1 MFERK
6 RITQTATIH
15 TTYCICIIN
24 TDEIY
29 GISKEKASY
38 KKILIMKHTIFILFI
53 AFLLGSCHQ
62 SPSDKADFIA
72 DDLMMEEMIPITR
85 QELSSPPPLFP
96 RETKEAIK
104 KKIIK
109 DGRIGIEVDN
119 LEQTKKQIDSLVVKH
134 GGYYANERLNNSDWQ
149 ISYNLKIRIPS
160 NSFEKLIGEI
170 ETGGGEI
177 KYKEI
182 DARDVTDQF
191 IDLEIRLE
199 NKKNY
204 LKKYND
210 LLKQAKSV
218 KDILEIE
225 ERIRGIEEE
234 IESTTGRLKYLSDLV
249 DYSTLDLEISKPK
262 DNKYQP
268 EKRDK
273 FTKRLKHALS
283 KGWFGFVD
291 FIVFVIKIW
300 PFWIIVGII
309 VYAWKKYRNRKK
321 NKE

>member
-1 MFERK
+1 
-6 RITQTATIH
+6 
-15 TTYCICIIN
+15 
-24 TDEIY
+24 
-29 GISKEKASY
+29 
-38 KKILIMKHTIFILFI
+38 MKHTIFILII
-53 AFLLGSCHQ
+53 AFLLSSCHQ
-62 SPSDKADFIA
+62 GQSDKAAYIA
-72 DDLMMEEMIPITR
+72 DDLMMEEEIIPITR
-85 QELSSPPPLFP
+85 QELSSPPPPPLTP
-96 RETKEAIK
+96 VETKEVMK

-109 DGRIGIEVDN
+109 DGRIGIEVHD
-119 LEQTKKQIDSLVVKH
+119 LERTKKQIDSLVVKH

-149 ISYNLKIRIPS
+149 ISYNLKIRIPGG
-160 NSFEKLIGEI
+160 NFEKLIDEI

-191 IDLEIRLE
+191 IDLETRLT

-218 KDILEIE
+218 KDMLEIE

-234 IESTTGRLKYLSDLV
+234 IESTTGRLKYLGDLV
-249 DYSTLDLEISKPK
+249 DFSTLDLEISKPK
-262 DNKYQP
+262 DDKYQP

-273 FTKRLKHALS
+273 ITKRLKHALS

-291 FIVFVIKIW
+291 FFVFVVKIW
-300 PFWIIVGII
+300 PFWIIVVII
-309 VYAWKKYRNRKK
+309 VYGWKKYRNRRKIKK
-321 NKE
+321 

>member
-85 QELSSPPPLFP
+85 QELSSPPPLPP
-96 RETKEAIK
+96 RETKEVIK

-119 LEQTKKQIDSLVVKH
+119 LEQTKKQIDSLVVKY